1 MWALFPGR
9 SANHPLGTPACRR
22 CAPGVLGLEET
33 REEEP
38 DLSTGPGRLQRRV
51 VEVAEATPNRS
62 MTRRELEEVLVAEGF
77 DRSNILRA
85 VRSLADRRLV
95 YLYERHSLDESR
107 VSVPQSVRMFTDE
120 EVIAMLERGP

>member
-38 DLSTGPGRLQRRV
+38 DLSIGPGRLQRRIVEV
-51 VEVAEATPNRS
+51 VEAAPGRS
-62 MTRRELEEVLVAEGF
+62 LSRRELEEVLVAEGY
-77 DRSNILRA
+77 DRSNILRGL
-85 VRSLADRRLV
+85 RGLADRRLV
-95 YLYERHSLDESR
+95 YLREHTLDESR
-107 VSVPQSVRMFTDE
+107 ISVPEPVRMFTE
-120 EVIAMLERGP
+120 EQIVEIMRTL